1 MKWQSDPMVAL
12 KAWLKL
18 IAPIAAASGVV
29 FFTSRDVNRT
39 LKVRHWHCRMRIR
52 VGPLVLNCS

>member
-1 MKWQSDPMVAL
+1 MVAL